1 MFGHPVPE
9 NIQNSHGSSSWPN
22 RLFPSVPVS
31 TASHL
36 HACIPYTAPSSSTY
50 RWFRWECVVPWVAW
64 SRCGNSKCSCSSGRT
79 APTTRQSM
87 SLISS
92 IIVLLPIPHL
102 DKSHKCITS
111 YAICCVS
118 SIPALLIFVCLNHT
132 EERSII
138 ILNVPHSSFCIFWNI
153 KLFMYNIPWYTIW
166 LAYTV

>member
-9 NIQNSHGSSSWPN
+9 NIQNSHSSSSWSD

-50 RWFRWECVVPWVAW
+50 RWFRGKCVVPWVAW
-64 SRCGNSKCSCSSGRT
+64 SRCGNSKCSCSSGGT

-92 IIVLLPIPHL
+92 IIILLPIPHL
-102 DKSHKCITS
+102 VLDKSHKRYNLIYNMLFLVFQHYS
-111 YAICCVS
+111 FLCVW
-118 SIPALLIFVCLNHT
+118 T
-132 EERSII
+132 
-138 ILNVPHSSFCIFWNI
+138 ILKKGVFNVHHSSLCIFWNI
-153 KLFMYNIPWYTIW
+153 TLFMYNISWYTI
-166 LAYTV
+166 LFTYTV